1 MASGIA
7 TPLVSVTEHRRGRAM
22 VALAA
27 VAWSTAGILQRELSV
42 GVGTQLAG
50 RALFAVLGLLTYVAV
65 AEQGAVLRAFRAV
78 GRGGLAIAALMAVSS
93 GSFIVALNHSSVAN
107 VLFMQALAPILA
119 AVLGT
124 VLGEPVSRRTWL
136 AMVVALAG
144 VGLMVGGPGHPSLS
158 GVALSLLMTAAF
170 AGTLVITRHRRDV
183 SMAPATC
190 LSQVL
195 VLVGAAPFARP
206 GDVGSHDIGLLAALG
221 IGQIGLGLV
230 FLTIGGRLIPAAE
243 VALITLLEV
252 VLGPLWVWIFLSE
265 QPSAA
270 TLAGGTIVL
279 AAVAIQVRSEPAASQ
294 THELAE
300 RSTLPPP
307 P

>member
-1 MASGIA
+1 MSSAIAS
-7 TPLVSVTEHRRGRAM
+7 PLSSAAQHRRGRAM

-50 RALFAVLGLLTYVAV
+50 RALFAVLGLLAYVAV
-65 AEQGAVLRAFRAV
+65 AERGAVLRAFRAV
-78 GRGGLAIAALMAVSS
+78 GRGGLAVAALMAISS

-124 VLGEPVSRRTWL
+124 VLGETVSRRTWL

-144 VGLMVGGPGHPSLS
+144 VGLMVGGPGRPSVS
-158 GVALSLLMTAAF
+158 GVALSLLMTASF
-170 AGTLVITRHRRDV
+170 AATLVITRHRRDV

-195 VLVGAAPFARP
+195 VLIGAAPFTRP
-206 GDVGSHDIGLLAALG
+206 GEVGSHDLALLVALG

-230 FLTIGGRLIPAAE
+230 FLAIGGRLIPAAE

-265 QPSAA
+265 QPGVA
-270 TLAGGTIVL
+270 TLAGGAIVL
-279 AAVAIQVRSEPAASQ
+279 AAVAIQASSAPEPSPPHTVAAG
-294 THELAE
+294 AP
-300 RSTLPPP
+300 LPPP

>member
-1 MASGIA
+1 
-7 TPLVSVTEHRRGRAM
+7 M

-42 GVGTQLAG
+42 DIGTQLAG
-50 RALFAVLGLLTYVAV
+50 RALFAVFGLLAYVAV
-65 AEQGAVLRAFRAV
+65 AERGAVLRAFRAV
-78 GRGGLAIAALMAVSS
+78 GRGGIAVAALMAVSS

-119 AVLGT
+119 AVLGM
-124 VLGEPVSRRTWL
+124 VLGEAVPRRTWL
-136 AMVVALAG
+136 AMCVALAG
-144 VGLMVGGPGHPSLS
+144 VGLMVGGPGRPGVA
-158 GVALSLLMTAAF
+158 GVALSLLMTASF

-190 LSQVL
+190 LSQVI
-195 VLVGAAPFARP
+195 VLVAAAPFARP
-206 GDVGSHDIGLLAALG
+206 GEVGSHDLGLLVALG

-265 QPSAA
+265 QPSTA
-270 TLAGGTIVL
+270 TLAGGAIVL
-279 AAVAIQVRSEPAASQ
+279 AAVGIQARSSAPGASQ
-294 THELAE
+294 PHAVAE
-300 RSTLPPP
+300 GAALPPP

>member
-1 MASGIA
+1 
-7 TPLVSVTEHRRGRAM
+7 
-22 VALAA
+22 
-27 VAWSTAGILQRELSV
+27 
-42 GVGTQLAG
+42 
-50 RALFAVLGLLTYVAV
+50 
-65 AEQGAVLRAFRAV
+65 
-78 GRGGLAIAALMAVSS
+78 
-93 GSFIVALNHSSVAN
+93 
-107 VLFMQALAPILA
+107 
-119 AVLGT
+119 VLGT

-144 VGLMVGGPGHPSLS
+144 VGLMVGGPGHPSLP
-158 GVALSLLMTAAF
+158 GIALSLLMTASF
-170 AGTLVITRHRRDV
+170 AATLVITRHRRDV

-206 GDVGSHDIGLLAALG
+206 GEVGAHDLGLLAALG

-265 QPSAA
+265 QPSTA

-279 AAVAIQVRSEPAASQ
+279 AAVAIQVRSEPALSQ
-294 THELAE
+294 PQEFPE